1 MVMSK
6 AGSEV
11 ILKCL
16 MGKEKEIDVENLPW
30 GPEDEKTPAGIET
43 VVAAETIRPARGRV
57 VEEVLVK
64 REGGGV
70 SRVVLGMVGG
80 GGRGRSWR
88 LRRSLMID
96 D

>member
-16 MGKEKEIDVENLPW
+16 MGKEKEIDVESLPW

-43 VVAAETIRPARGRV
+43 VVAAETVRPAKGRV
-57 VEEVLVK
+57 VEEVIVK

-70 SRVVLGMVGG
+70 RRVVLGRVGEG
-80 GGRGRSWR
+80 EGEVVE
-88 LRRSLMID
+88 IKEEPD